1 MKKIL
6 LSVAAVIV
14 AAYSAFA
21 VAIVPQPLS
30 VTKHSGAFVA
40 LPSTTL
46 VCAAEEFAP
55 LAEYLQ
61 EYLPLSYTSKVA
73 PKRFFIPRRIR

>member
-6 LSVAAVIV
+6 LSVVAVV
-14 AAYSAFA
+14 AVAYSAFA

-30 VTKHSGAFVA
+30 VTKHANAFVT

-46 VCAAEEFAP
+46 VCASEEFAP
-55 LAEYLQ
+55 LAAYLQ
-61 EYLPLSYTSKVA
+61 EYL
-73 PKRFFIPRRIR
+73 